1 MCKKLDTKDDH
12 KTLLSD
18 TVSVVKTGVVTTVRT
33 ARRAQSLSGVAHSLH
48 VMPFGDGR
56 CGVFRGVSAFYL
68 HWRHGRT
75 GGEVWYK
82 KAARNFTNGVI

>member
-1 MCKKLDTKDDH
+1 MTATLYVGTKSKFGTFFCIFQPMCKKLDTKDDH

-33 ARRAQSLSGVAHSLH
+33 ARRAQSLSGVAHSIH

-56 CGVFRGVSAFYL
+56 CGVFGGVSAFYL
-68 HWRHGRT
+68 H
-75 GGEVWYK
+75 
-82 KAARNFTNGVI
+82 